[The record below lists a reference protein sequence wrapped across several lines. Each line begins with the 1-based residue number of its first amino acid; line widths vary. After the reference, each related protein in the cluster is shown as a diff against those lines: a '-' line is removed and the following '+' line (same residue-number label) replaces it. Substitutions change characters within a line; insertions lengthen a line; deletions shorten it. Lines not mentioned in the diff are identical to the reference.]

1 MSPSQLLVLR
11 LVTATGLALA
21 SDPAGELQVLRVTPA
36 ADAAPTA
43 SVTVTFDR
51 PVAGSLDRSV
61 DPAGIFRIEPAVRGR
76 LDWRDPVTL
85 RFRPDAPLPPNT
97 SYTVTVADRFEAMDG
112 SRLRAPYVH
121 RFRVRGPRILAAQ
134 PVSPGG
140 AQPFL
145 TPDSRF
151 DLVVDAP
158 LDTTLANAAV
168 YLEFNRFCRQLGV
181 VRLGVEEQRPVR
193 EDDRWDFREAGGW
206 DRDRT
211 ADPLRRVVRF
221 APRTPLPLA
230 CSGELVV
237 PAAFD
242 EAGRASPQ
250 RWPFSTYG
258 PLRIVKASCGWE
270 GKYCPTGPVTLRF
283 STPVKGADVQRLV
296 ALRPAAKFAVS
307 DTADTRPEWVLDT
320 ELRPRTGYAVVVDPA
335 LTDAFGQRLRDNPV
349 ATFLTT
355 GYAPAIDYPSGRA
368 VVERVGGQ
376 TFGLSFVNVDT
387 LEVVTAPVPDSLEPA
402 FLARSEW
409 NWRELWPALLANAT
423 RRTIAVPGP
432 RDRVR
437 IYGVPVRPPTRPGT
451 KRGLLAV
458 QITSR
463 ALESPSQGG
472 RPAVHVDR
480 PIALLQV
487 TDLGVHA
494 RIGAED
500 GVVWITG
507 ASDGRPRPGAG
518 VELHDAKGRVLA
530 RAITDSQ
537 GIARF
542 PRYAAKAVDD
552 NESRYSGFQGYVVA
566 TLGDDRALLGI
577 SEYDPDLSPW
587 QFNVSSAYGISRLPV
602 AAAVFTERGIYRPGE
617 PLFAKAIVRTGPL
630 GALET
635 PRRTDSLRWIFH
647 DRADQTTGEAGV
659 LRDTTVA
666 LSEFGTAEQRFQVP
680 AGSALGEYGVS
691 LQLRREGR
699 WQDVA
704 NAYYRVAEYRPP
716 EFLVDVHA
724 DSGIRFAGDSM
735 RTAVE
740 ARYLFGA
747 PMGRAGARWTLRR
760 QSVDGWEL
768 DIPGTEGFSL
778 GETGWW
784 YEEYDSGLPQVT
796 VQASGIDTLDPSGH
810 LALTLPVGPT
820 ERGRPSRATFE
831 ATVTDVNR
839 QTVSASASVL
849 VHPAAFYLGVK
860 PSGKSYFWT
869 AGRPAEVELIAV
881 RPGGERVSGVQI
893 AGTIVRQ
900 EWHQVRRERAGYAE
914 LVGEWVSDTVA
925 RCAPVSAAEPVP
937 CRFTP
942 PEGGSYIVTVA
953 ATDSAGREARSSLY
967 QWAVGKDWV
976 PWNDES
982 QFKMDVVPDRSR
994 YAVGDTATIL
1004 FASPFTGA
1012 EAWVT
1017 VEREGLIQQRRLR
1030 ISSGTTT
1037 MKLPITESFAPNVF
1051 VSIVVARGRS
1061 AAPGPLDDPGRPTVR
1076 VGYAELR
1083 VTPERKRLAVEV
1095 AAGSKEYRP
1104 GDSARVA
1111 LQVKD
1116 AAGAGQRSEVT
1127 LWAVDQ
1133 GVLALTGY
1141 ETPDPLE
1148 LIYRP
1153 RGLGMRLAS
1162 TLTSVTPQVP
1172 EGIKGKRAPGG
1183 GGGADAADILRSRFQ
1198 TTAFFLGSVVT
1209 GADGKATAVAK
1220 LPDNLTTFRL
1230 MAVAVTAGDRYGKGE
1245 SSLLVTR
1252 PLVAR
1257 PALPRFLRDGDRF
1270 AAGVVVNRRDAAEAE
1285 ATVEATARGI
1295 ELKGKRK
1302 QTVRLEP
1309 GRGREVRFEFR
1320 ARPADSAGFRFD
1332 ARSGKDADAVALAL
1346 PLRPASHPRAV
1357 TVSGV
1362 VRDSASAVLPLP
1374 PDLDPERS
1382 TLQLSLGSSPLAF
1395 IRGAARWLQ
1404 VYPYACSEQ
1413 LASSAEPLLALVR
1426 GGSALGADTG
1436 LMGRARRDLATVV
1449 TTLTRRQRDDGGIG
1463 LWSQSDW
1470 TTPWLT
1476 AYAGSVLL
1484 GAKAAGL
1491 AVDDSALARLGDYL
1505 HRTLTED
1512 KLPVVPVMAW
1522 YDRNDV
1528 RLSERVMAVDYL
1540 SRAGLPDR
1548 GAENELLR
1556 TAAQLAWEDRVRL
1569 AQVFARRGDR
1579 AVARGLLA
1587 PAWAL
1592 VKVEGRTATL
1602 PDRTPRDFYFFS
1614 RIRPTA
1620 WLLAAT
1626 LAVDPAHPLV
1636 GPLVE
1641 TLIRQG
1647 QSDQWAWNTQDYGTA
1662 VDALA
1667 EYQRRQS
1674 SVAARGIKLTAG
1686 GRTIFEGSA
1695 AGSRDS
1701 TVSLQGLVRKGKEPR
1716 LELEVSAMAPDSTPL
1731 FYFLT
1736 ATIVPLKPAVRPG
1749 DQGIQVERWY
1759 ERYADGKPVTEVA
1772 EGELVRVRLKVK
1784 VPSERHFVV
1793 LDDALPAGLEAVD
1806 LSLLTVGGIPGPGAA
1821 DTTSSQPGE
1830 EGEPDEPSYRWAYG
1844 MWDGGWWS
1852 PFDHRELRDDRVVY
1866 AATMLW
1872 KGEYTASYLARA
1884 TTPGSFTRPPAHAEE
1899 MYNPAVYGESDG
1911 GVFTVVPA
1919 KATGR

>member
-1 MSPSQLLVLR
+1 MPPSQLLAVR
-11 LVTATGLALA
+11 LVTAAGLVLA
-21 SDPAGELQVLRVTPA
+21 SDPGGELHVLGVSPA
-36 ADAAPTA
+36 RDAAPTA

-85 RFRPDAPLPPNT
+85 RFRPDAPLPPNAA
-97 SYTVTVADRFEAMDG
+97 YTITVSDRFEAMDG
-112 SRLRAPYVH
+112 SRLRTPYVH

-134 PVSPGG
+134 PVNQAG

-145 TPDSRF
+145 TPDARF

-158 LDTTLANAAV
+158 LDTALASAAV
-168 YLEFNRFCRQLGV
+168 YLEFNRFCRQPGV
-181 VRLGVEEQRPVR
+181 VRLEVEAQRPVR
-193 EDDRWDFREAGGW
+193 DDDRWDFREAGGW

-242 EAGRASPQ
+242 EAGRASLQ

-258 PLRIVKASCGWE
+258 PLRVVKAACGWE
-270 GKYCPTGPVTLRF
+270 GKYCPAGPVILRF
-283 STPVKGADVQRLV
+283 STPVRGADVMRRVQ
-296 ALRPAAKFAVS
+296 LRPGAKFLVS
-307 DTADTRPEWVLDT
+307 DTADTRPEWVLET

-349 ATFLTT
+349 ATFVTT

-368 VVERVGGQ
+368 VVERVGGR

-387 LEVVTAPVPDSLEPA
+387 LEVLTAPVPDSLEPA

-409 NWRELWPALLANAT
+409 SWRELWPALLPRAT
-423 RRTIAVPGP
+423 RRAIAVPGP

-437 IYGVPVRPPTRPGT
+437 IYGVPLGAPSGRGARP
-451 KRGLLAV
+451 GLLAV
-458 QITSR
+458 QVTSR
-463 ALESPSQGG
+463 GLDAASRS
-472 RPAVHVDR
+472 AR

-507 ASDGRPRPGAG
+507 ASDGRPRPGAA
-518 VELHDAKGRVLA
+518 VALHDAKGRVLA
-530 RAITDSQ
+530 RAMSDSQ
-537 GIARF
+537 GVARL
-542 PRYAAKAVDD
+542 PRFAPAAADD
-552 NESRYSGFQGYVVA
+552 ESPDRFGFQGYVVA
-566 TLGDDRALLGI
+566 TLGGDRALLGI

-587 QFNVSSAYGISRLPV
+587 RFNVGAAWGVTRLPV

-630 GALET
+630 GALAT
-635 PRRTDSLRWIFH
+635 PPRGDSLRWIFH

-666 LSEFGTAEQRFQVP
+666 LSEFGTAEQRFAVP
-680 AGSALGEYGVS
+680 AAAALGEYGVS
-691 LQLRREGR
+691 LQLRRAGR

-704 NAYYRVAEYRPP
+704 SGYYRVAEYRPP

-724 DSGIRFAGDSM
+724 DSGVSFAGDSV

-747 PMGRAGARWTLRR
+747 PMGRAAARWTLRR

-768 DIPGTEGFSL
+768 DIPGTEGFSV

-784 YEEYDSGLPQVT
+784 YEEYDGQLPQVT
-796 VQASGIDTLDPSGH
+796 VQASGIDTLDPSGR
-810 LALTLPVGPT
+810 LALRLPLGPT
-820 ERGRPSRATFE
+820 ERGRPSRAAFE

-849 VHPAAFYLGVK
+849 VHPAAFYLGARAA
-860 PSGKSYFWT
+860 GKRYFWT
-869 AGRPAEVELIAV
+869 GGEPAELELIAV
-881 RPGGERVSGVQI
+881 RPDGRRVAGVRI
-893 AGTIVRQ
+893 EGTIVRR
-900 EWHQVRRERAGYAE
+900 EWHQVRRERGGYSE

-925 RCAPVSAAEPVP
+925 RCAPVSAAEPVA

-942 PEGGSYIVTVA
+942 PAGGSYLVTVA
-953 ATDSAGREARSSLY
+953 ARDSAGREARTGLY
-967 QWAVGKDWV
+967 RWAVGKDWV

-1030 ISSGTTT
+1030 IASGTTT
-1037 MKLPITESFAPNVF
+1037 ITLPITEALAPNAF

-1061 AAPGPLDDPGRPTVR
+1061 APPGPLDDPGRPTIR

-1095 AAGSKEYRP
+1095 APASAESRP
-1104 GDSARVA
+1104 GDSARVS
-1111 LQVKD
+1111 LQVRD

-1141 ETPDPLE
+1141 RTPDPLE

-1209 GADGKATAVAK
+1209 GADGRATAVAR

-1230 MAVAVTAGDRYGKGE
+1230 MAVAVTPGDRYGSGE
-1245 SSLLVTR
+1245 SALLVTR

-1270 AAGVVVNRRDAAEAE
+1270 AAGVVVNRRDAAAAE
-1285 ATVEATARGI
+1285 ATVAAAVRDI
-1295 ELKGKRK
+1295 ELRGKRK

-1332 ARSGKDADAVALAL
+1332 ARSGHDADAVALAL
-1346 PLRPASHPRAV
+1346 PLRPSSPPRAV

-1362 VRDSASAVLPLP
+1362 LRDSVTAVLPLP
-1374 PDLDPERS
+1374 DDVDPERS
-1382 TLQLSLGSSPLAF
+1382 TLRLSLGSSPLAF

-1426 GGSALGADTG
+1426 GGPALGADSG
-1436 LMGRARRDLATVV
+1436 LVRRARQDLATVV
-1449 TTLTRRQRDDGGIG
+1449 TTLVRRQREDGGIG
-1463 LWSQSDW
+1463 LWSPTDW

-1476 AYAGSVLL
+1476 AYAGAVLL
-1484 GAKAAGL
+1484 DARAAGL

-1512 KLPVVPVMAW
+1512 KLPPVPVLAW
-1522 YDRNDV
+1522 YGRNDV

-1548 GAENELLR
+1548 AAENELLR

-1569 AQVFARRGDR
+1569 AHVFARRGDR
-1579 AVARGLLA
+1579 AEARRLLE
-1587 PAWAL
+1587 PAWAS
-1592 VKVEGRTATL
+1592 VGVEGRTATL
-1602 PDRTPRDFYFFS
+1602 PDRTPRDFYFVS
-1614 RIRPTA
+1614 RVRPTA

-1647 QSDQWAWNTQDYGTA
+1647 ESDPWIWNTQDYGTA

-1667 EYQRRQS
+1667 EYQRHQS
-1674 SVAARGIKLTAG
+1674 SAAGRGLRVTAG
-1686 GRTIFEGSA
+1686 GRTIFDGVA

-1701 TVSLQGLVRKGKEPR
+1701 AVSLRGLVRKGKRPR
-1716 LELEVSAMAPDSTPL
+1716 VELRVRALTPDSTPL
-1731 FYFLT
+1731 FYFVT
-1736 ATIVPLKPAVRPG
+1736 ATVIPREPTVRPG
-1749 DQGIQVERWY
+1749 EQGIQVERWY

-1772 EGELVRVRLKVK
+1772 EGELVRVRLKLK
-1784 VPSERHFVV
+1784 VPAERHFVV

-1806 LSLLTVGGIPGPGAA
+1806 LSLRTVGGIPGPGAA
-1821 DTTSSQPGE
+1821 DTTSSAPP
-1830 EGEPDEPSYRWAYG
+1830 EGEGTEPGEPSYRWAYG
-1844 MWDGGWWS
+1844 MWDAGWWS

-1866 AATMLW
+1866 AATVLW

-1884 TTPGSFTRPPAHAEE
+1884 TTPGTFTRPPAHAEE

-1911 GVFTVVPA
+1911 GTFTVVPA
-1919 KATGR
+1919 REAGR

>member
-1 MSPSQLLVLR
+1 MLLVR
-11 LVTATGLALA
+11 LAAATSLVLAA
-21 SDPAGELQVLRVTPA
+21 DAGGDLQVLRVTPA

-43 SVTVTFDR
+43 TVTVTFDR

-61 DPAGIFRIEPAVRGR
+61 DPRGIFRIEPAVDGR

-85 RFRPDAPLPPNT
+85 RFRPDAPLPA
-97 SYTVTVADRFEAMDG
+97 SSAYTITVSDRFEAMDG
-112 SRLRAPYVH
+112 SRLPALYVH

-134 PVSPGG
+134 PIDQNGG
-140 AQPFL
+140 PPFL
-145 TPDSRF
+145 QPDARF

-158 LDTTLANAAV
+158 LDTAEAGAAV
-168 YLEFNRFCRQLGV
+168 YLEFNRFCRQPGV
-181 VRLGVEEQRPVR
+181 IRLRVESQRPVR
-193 EDDRWDFREAGGW
+193 EDDPWVFREAGGW

-230 CSGELVV
+230 CSGELIV
-237 PAAFD
+237 PSAFD
-242 EAGRASPQ
+242 EPGREAPQ
-250 RWPFSTYG
+250 RWPLSTYG
-258 PLRIVKASCGWE
+258 PLRLVKASCGWQ
-270 GKYCPTGPVTLRF
+270 GRYCPTGPVTLRF
-283 STPVKGADVQRLV
+283 STPVRGADVQRRV
-296 ALRPAAKFAVS
+296 QLRPAATFAVS
-307 DTADTRPEWVLDT
+307 DTADTRSEWVLET

-335 LTDAFGQRLRDNPV
+335 LTDVFGQRLRDNPV
-349 ATFLTT
+349 ATLATT
-355 GYAPAIDYPSGRA
+355 GYAPSIDYPSGRA
-368 VVERVGGQ
+368 VVERVGGR

-409 NWRELWPALLANAT
+409 NWRELWPALRAGAS
-423 RRTIAVPGP
+423 RRKIAVPGP

-437 IYGVPVRPPTRPGT
+437 IYGVPLTPPPR
-451 KRGLLAV
+451 RGLGGPSLMAV
-458 QITSR
+458 QVTAPGLDSLSR
-463 ALESPSQGG
+463 A
-472 RPAVHVDR
+472 AR

-494 RIGAED
+494 RIGAAD

-507 ASDGRPRPGAG
+507 ASDGRPRPGAA
-518 VELHDAKGRVLA
+518 VVLHDAAGRELA
-530 RAITDSQ
+530 RAVTDSQ
-537 GIARF
+537 GIARL
-542 PRYAAKAVDD
+542 PRFAAKAPADE
-552 NESRYSGFQGYVVA
+552 ESPYRYGFQGYVVA
-566 TLGDDRALLGI
+566 TLGEDRALLGI

-587 QFNVSSAYGISRLPV
+587 RFNVGAAWGTDRLPV

-617 PLFAKAIVRTGPL
+617 PLYAKAIVRNGPL
-630 GALET
+630 GALGSP
-635 PRRTDSLRWIFH
+635 PRGDSLRWIFR
-647 DRADQTTGEAGV
+647 DRADQATGQTGT
-659 LRDTTVA
+659 LRDTIVA
-666 LSEFGTAEQRFQVP
+666 LTEFGTAEQRFRVP
-680 AGSALGEYGVS
+680 AGAALGEYGVS

-704 NAYYRVAEYRPP
+704 STYYRVAEYRPP
-716 EFLVDVHA
+716 EFLVDVRA
-724 DSGIRFAGDSM
+724 DSGTRFAGDSVH
-735 RTAVE
+735 TAVE

-747 PMGRAGARWTLRR
+747 PMGRAAARWTLRR
-760 QSVDGWEL
+760 QGVDGWEL
-768 DIPGTEGFSL
+768 DIPGTDGFSL

-784 YEEYDSGLPQVT
+784 YEEYDGQAPRVA
-796 VQASGIDTLDPSGH
+796 VQASGIDTLDARGR
-810 LALTLPVGPT
+810 LALTLPLGTSEP
-820 ERGRPSRATFE
+820 GKPSWTTFE

-849 VHPAAFYLGVK
+849 VHPAAFYLGLR
-860 PSGKSYFWT
+860 PAGTRYFWA
-869 AGRPAEVELIAV
+869 AGEPAEVEVIAV
-881 RPGGERVSGVQI
+881 RPGGGRVSGVRVV
-893 AGTIVRQ
+893 GTVVRR
-900 EWHQVRRERAGYAE
+900 EWHQVRRERGGYAE

-925 RCAPVSAAEPVP
+925 RCAPVTTGEPVP

-942 PEGGSYIVTVA
+942 SAGGSYIVSMS
-953 ATDSAGREARSSLY
+953 ATDEQGRVARSSLY
-967 QWAVGKDWV
+967 RWAVGKEWV

-982 QFKMDVVPDRSR
+982 QFKMDVVPDKSR

-1012 EAWVT
+1012 EAWIT
-1017 VEREGLIQQRRLR
+1017 VEREGLIEQRRLR
-1030 ISSGTTT
+1030 IASGTTT
-1037 MKLPITESFAPNVF
+1037 MSLPITEALAPNAF

-1061 AAPGPLDDPGRPTVR
+1061 APPGPLDDPGRPTIR

-1083 VTPERKRLAVEV
+1083 VTPERKRLAVTLTPG
-1095 AAGSKEYRP
+1095 APEYRP

-1111 LQVKD
+1111 LQVRD
-1116 AAGAGQRSEVT
+1116 AGGAGRRSEVT
-1127 LWAVDQ
+1127 LWAVDE

-1141 ETPDPLE
+1141 RTPDPID

-1209 GADGKATAVAK
+1209 GADGRATAVARV
-1220 LPDNLTTFRL
+1220 PDNLTTFRL
-1230 MAVAVTAGDRYGKGE
+1230 MAVAVTSGDRYGSGQ

-1257 PALPRFLRDGDRF
+1257 PALPRFLRDGDQF
-1270 AAGVVVNRRDAAEAE
+1270 AAGVVVNRRDAADAE
-1285 ATVEATARGI
+1285 ATVEASAKGI
-1295 ELKGKRK
+1295 DLRGKRK
-1302 QTVRLEP
+1302 QTVRLEV
-1309 GRGREVRFEFR
+1309 GHGREVRFEFR

-1332 ARSGKDADAVALAL
+1332 ARSGRDADAVALAL
-1346 PLRPASHPRAV
+1346 PLRPASHPRAT

-1362 VRDSASAVLPLP
+1362 LRDSALATIPLP
-1374 PDLDPERS
+1374 ADVDPERS
-1382 TLQLSLGSSPLAF
+1382 TLSLSLGSSPLGF
-1395 IRGAARWLQ
+1395 IQGAARWLQ

-1413 LASSAEPLLALVR
+1413 LASSAEPLVALYR
-1426 GGSALGADTG
+1426 SGAQLGADSA
-1436 LMGRARRDLATVV
+1436 LLRRARLDLETVV
-1449 TTLTRRQRDDGGIG
+1449 ATLTRRQRDDGGIG
-1463 LWSQSDW
+1463 LWGSGDW

-1484 GAKAAGL
+1484 DAKSAGL
-1491 AVDDSALARLGDYL
+1491 AVDDSVLARLGDYL
-1505 HRTLTED
+1505 HRSLIEE
-1512 KLPVVPVMAW
+1512 KLPVVPVVEW
-1522 YDRNDV
+1522 YRRNDV

-1548 GAENELLR
+1548 AAENELLR

-1569 AQVFARRGDR
+1569 ASVFARRGDR
-1579 AVARGLLA
+1579 AAATGLLE
-1587 PAWAL
+1587 PAWAS

-1602 PDRTPRDFYFFS
+1602 PEATVRDFYFYS
-1614 RIRPTA
+1614 RVRPTA

-1626 LAVDPAHPLV
+1626 LAVNPSHPLV

-1647 QSDQWAWNTQDYGTA
+1647 ETDQWVWNTQDYGTA

-1667 EYQRRQS
+1667 EYERRQASGAARTIRVTAGKRTVFQGATVARDS
-1674 SVAARGIKLTAG
+1674 SV
-1686 GRTIFEGSA
+1686 
-1695 AGSRDS
+1695 
-1701 TVSLQGLVRKGKEPR
+1701 SLKGLVAKGKPPR
-1716 LELEVSAMAPDSTPL
+1716 LELALRAAQADTTPL
-1731 FYFLT
+1731 FYFVTVT
-1736 ATIVPLKPAVRPG
+1736 AMSSEPTVRPG

-1759 ERYADGKPVTEVA
+1759 ERYDDGKPVTEVT

-1784 VPSERHFVV
+1784 VPAERHFVV

-1806 LSLLTVGGIPGPGAA
+1806 LSLRTVGGVPGPGAA
-1821 DTTSSQPGE
+1821 DTASADPGE
-1830 EGEPDEPSYRWAYG
+1830 NGEREGGEPYRWAYG
-1844 MWDGGWWS
+1844 MWDAGWWS

-1866 AATMLW
+1866 AATVLW

-1884 TTPGSFTRPPAHAEE
+1884 TTPGRFTRPPAHAEE

-1911 GVFTVVPA
+1911 GTFTVLPSS
-1919 KATGR
+1919 GGSR

>member
-1 MSPSQLLVLR
+1 MSPSQLLVFR
-11 LVTATGLALA
+11 LVTAAGLVAA
-21 SDPAGELQVLRVTPA
+21 ADPGTELQVLRVSPGT
-36 ADAAPTA
+36 DAAPTA
-43 SVTVTFDR
+43 AVTVTFDR

-61 DPAGIFRIEPAVRGR
+61 DPEGIFRIEPTVRGR

-85 RFRPDAPLPPNT
+85 RFRPDAPLPADA
-97 SYTVTVADRFEAMDG
+97 SYTITVSDRFEAMDG
-112 SRLRAPYVH
+112 SRLRVPYVH
-121 RFRVRGPRILAAQ
+121 RFRVRGPRILASQ
-134 PVSPGG
+134 PITQGGG
-140 AQPFL
+140 APFL
-145 TPDSRF
+145 TPDTRF
-151 DLVVDAP
+151 ELVVDAP
-158 LDTTLANAAV
+158 LDTAQANASV
-168 YLEFNRFCRQLGV
+168 YLEFNRFCRQGGV
-181 VRLGVEEQRPVR
+181 IRLRVEDQRPVR

-206 DRDRT
+206 DRDRA
-211 ADPLRRVVRF
+211 ADPLRRVVRL

-237 PAAFD
+237 PSAFD
-242 EAGRASPQ
+242 DAGRASPQ
-250 RWPFSTYG
+250 RWPLSTYG
-258 PLRIVKASCGWE
+258 PLRVVKAACGWE
-270 GKYCPTGPVTLRF
+270 GRYCPTGPVTLRF
-283 STPVKGADVQRLV
+283 STPVRGADVIRRVQ
-296 ALRPAAKFAVS
+296 LRPSAAFTVS
-307 DTADTRPEWVLDT
+307 DTADSRPEWVLET

-349 ATFLTT
+349 ATLSTT
-355 GYAPAIDYPSGRA
+355 GYAPSIDYPSGRA
-368 VVERVGGQ
+368 VVERVGGR

-387 LEVVTAPVPDSLEPA
+387 LEVLTAPVPDSLEPA

-409 NWRELWPALLANAT
+409 NWRELWPALRARAT
-423 RRTIAVPGP
+423 RKKIAVPGA

-437 IYGVPVRPPTRPGT
+437 IYGVPLTPPER
-451 KRGLLAV
+451 RGSGGPSLMAV
-458 QITSR
+458 QVTAPGLDSLSR
-463 ALESPSQGG
+463 A
-472 RPAVHVDR
+472 AR

-487 TDLGVHA
+487 TDLGIHA
-494 RIGAED
+494 RIGAEE
-500 GVVWITG
+500 GVVWVTG
-507 ASDGRPRPGAG
+507 ASDGRPRRGTAI
-518 VELHDAKGRVLA
+518 VLHDASGRELA
-530 RAITDSQ
+530 RAVTDSQ
-537 GIARF
+537 GIARLTRF
-542 PRYAAKAVDD
+542 AATPPTEEQSSYRY
-552 NESRYSGFQGYVVA
+552 GFQGYVVA

-587 QFNVSSAYGISRLPV
+587 RFNVGAAWGTARLPV

-630 GALET
+630 GALAA
-635 PRRTDSLRWIFH
+635 PARSDSLRWIFH
-647 DRADQTTGEAGV
+647 DRADQATGEAGV
-659 LRDTTVA
+659 LRDTTVG
-666 LSEFGTAEQRFQVP
+666 LSEFGTAEQRFPVP
-680 AGSALGEYGVS
+680 AGAALGEYGVS

-704 NAYYRVAEYRPP
+704 STYYRVAEYRPP
-716 EFLVDVHA
+716 EFLVDVRA
-724 DSGIRFAGDSM
+724 DSGTRFAGDSVH
-735 RTAVE
+735 TAVE

-747 PMGRAGARWTLRR
+747 PMGRAATRWTLRR

-768 DIPGTEGFSL
+768 EIPGTDGFYL

-784 YEEYDSGLPQVT
+784 YEEYDAQASQVT
-796 VQASGIDTLDPSGH
+796 VQAGGTDTLDAGGR

-820 ERGRPSRATFE
+820 QQGKASRATFE

-839 QTVSASASVL
+839 QTVSASTSIL
-849 VHPAAFYLGVK
+849 VHPAAFYLGLR
-860 PSGKSYFWT
+860 PAGKRYFWT
-869 AGRPAEVELIAV
+869 AGEPTEVEVIAV
-881 RPGGERVSGVQI
+881 RPDGGRVSGVHVD
-893 AGTIVRQ
+893 GTVVRR

-925 RCAPVSAAEPVP
+925 RCSPVSAGDPVP

-942 PEGGSYIVTVA
+942 PAGGSYIVTVS
-953 ATDSAGREARSSLY
+953 ATDEQGREARSSVY
-967 QWAVGKDWV
+967 HWAVGKDWV

-982 QFKMDVVPDRSR
+982 QFKMDVVPDKSR

-1012 EAWVT
+1012 EAWIT
-1017 VEREGLIQQRRLR
+1017 VEREGLIEQRRLR
-1030 ISSGTTT
+1030 IASGTTT
-1037 MKLPITESFAPNVF
+1037 ISLPITEALAPNAF

-1061 AAPGPLDDPGRPTVR
+1061 APPGPLDDPGRPTIR

-1083 VTPERKRLAVEV
+1083 VTPERKRLAVTLTP
-1095 AAGSKEYRP
+1095 GSTEYRP
-1104 GDSARVA
+1104 GDTARVA
-1111 LQVKD
+1111 LQVRD

-1127 LWAVDQ
+1127 LWAVDE

-1141 ETPDPLE
+1141 RTPDPID

-1209 GADGKATAVAK
+1209 GADGRATAVAR

-1230 MAVAVTAGDRYGKGE
+1230 MAVAVTAGDRYGSGQ

-1270 AAGVVVNRRDAAEAE
+1270 AAGVVVNRRDAAAAE
-1285 ATVEATARGI
+1285 ASVEASARGI
-1295 ELKGKRK
+1295 ELRGKRK
-1302 QTVRLEP
+1302 QTVQLEA

-1320 ARPADSAGFRFD
+1320 ARPGDSAGFRFD
-1332 ARSGKDADAVALAL
+1332 ARSGRDADAVALAL
-1346 PLRPASHPRAV
+1346 PLRPSSHPRAV

-1362 VRDSASAVLPLP
+1362 LRDSARSTIPLP
-1374 PDLDPERS
+1374 VDVDPERS
-1382 TLQLSLGSSPLAF
+1382 SLQLSLGSSPLGF

-1413 LASSAEPLLALVR
+1413 LSSSAEPLVALYR
-1426 GGSALGADTG
+1426 AGAALGADTA
-1436 LMGRARRDLATVV
+1436 LVHRARRDLETVV
-1449 TTLTRRQRDDGGIG
+1449 ATLTHRQRDDGGIG
-1463 LWSQSDW
+1463 LWSSADW

-1484 GAKAAGL
+1484 EAKAVGL
-1491 AVDDSALARLGDYL
+1491 AVDDSVLARLGDYL
-1505 HRTLTED
+1505 HRSLTEE

-1522 YDRNDV
+1522 YGRDEV

-1548 GAENELLR
+1548 AAENELLR
-1556 TAAQLAWEDRVRL
+1556 MAAQLAWEDRVHL
-1569 AQVFARRGDR
+1569 ASVFARRGDR
-1579 AVARGLLA
+1579 AAATRLLE
-1587 PAWAL
+1587 PAWAS

-1602 PDRTPRDFYFFS
+1602 PAATVRDFYFYS
-1614 RIRPTA
+1614 RLRPTA

-1647 QSDQWAWNTQDYGTA
+1647 ETDEWVWNTQDYGTA

-1667 EYQRRQS
+1667 EYQRHQS
-1674 SVAARGIKLTAG
+1674 SGAARSIRVTAG
-1686 GRTIFEGSA
+1686 GRTVFEGA
-1695 AGSRDS
+1695 AARDS
-1701 TVSLQGLVRKGKEPR
+1701 AVSLKGLVSKGKAPR
-1716 LELEVSAMAPDSTPL
+1716 LELALRAGAPDSAAL
-1731 FYFLT
+1731 FYFVTVTTLSKDPT
-1736 ATIVPLKPAVRPG
+1736 VRPG

-1759 ERYADGKPVTEVA
+1759 ERYADGEPVTEVA

-1784 VPSERHFVV
+1784 VPAERHFVV

-1806 LSLLTVGGIPGPGAA
+1806 LSLRTVGGVPGPGAA
-1821 DTTSSQPGE
+1821 DTTSAGPGE
-1830 EGEPDEPSYRWAYG
+1830 EGEGEDAAPYRWAYG
-1844 MWDGGWWS
+1844 MWDAGWWS

-1866 AATMLW
+1866 AATVLW

-1884 TTPGSFTRPPAHAEE
+1884 TTPGRFTRPPAHAEE

-1911 GVFTVVPA
+1911 GIFTVVPA
-1919 KATGR
+1919 SSASR